1 MRNLSLIFF
10 AFICSVSSYGQSY
23 FAIRNDGDLPQGYFL
38 DKVYDFDKTI
48 LLNQPSNQV
57 LSAEDQIPFN
67 FYFYNTPYTKYI
79 ASDNGYITFNTN
91 STSSVVP
98 DTTLPENSIVVFG
111 KDLKL
116 QKLPAPNEGVGTQ
129 VYSYTVGKAP
139 NRSHIIQYYGA
150 SLASDLLIPPI
161 SNSSIFAFAI
171 ILHEG
176 PDGRFDLVYS
186 PYGNKLSKGSIGC
199 TSVANGNK
207 TLFQDSLVYLPYQ
220 FSFDVKNFI
229 VYQFHYGM
237 QAQYDLAFKEIKVE
251 KVYPFNSV
259 VNFKGKMANWGKK
272 TVYAYKVNYSINA
285 GDTISYLIDQQNL
298 LPNGESSMVFNHPI
312 SWLSGAVGS
321 LNNVNI
327 WLSDPDNGTDGVAAN
342 SHYNKTVLRNYNT
355 NLADRNVLLEE
366 GTGAWCGYCPDA
378 NLIINSAYKQ
388 FGRRVIPISYHF
400 DDSMST
406 DDGNLFLNQ
415 YITSYPDAIID
426 RKILLGSNNT
436 WINELKSRMNVKAP
450 VEIFIQNKVF
460 NPQTRVI
467 SYRVRVRFVDYW
479 YGVMR
484 IGSVVTENKVRGM
497 ANPFI
502 WSQNNYYS
510 KNNPAGAA
518 GGIAHP
524 LYNESLVVDG
534 YWHEHVQK
542 ANPSGVWGIPN
553 LMPQLVEPNS
563 EYFADFT
570 YTLPPATF
578 VSYNSD
584 YNSAYCSTIDAI
596 GQNEGLHIPANINLI
611 GFVEEYDD
619 NDVFNRPIINASSMP
634 LWDLVSV
641 NQIGSPGES
650 ISMYP
655 NPASVQCNFQ
665 VNLQADTDIKIEMY
679 SSSGQLL
686 QTKTQSCTS
695 GQNNFTLNTHE
706 YPNGLYMLKMT
717 LNDKVIVKSL
727 ILQ

>member
-1 MRNLSLIFF
+1 MRNLSLNFL
-10 AFICSVSSYGQSY
+10 ALICAVTGYGQSY
-23 FAIRNDGDLPQGYFL
+23 FAIRNDGAIPQGYYL

-57 LSAEDQIPFN
+57 LSVEDQIPFN
-67 FYFYNTPYTKYI
+67 FYFYNTPYTKYL

-91 STSSVVP
+91 ATTSEIP
-98 DTTLPENSIVVFG
+98 DTSLPENSIVAFG

-139 NRSHIIQYYGA
+139 NRSHIIQFYGA
-150 SLASDLLIPPI
+150 SLANDPLIPPI
-161 SNSSIFAFAI
+161 NNSSIFAFAI

-176 PDGRFDLVYS
+176 PEGRFDVVYS

-199 TSVANGNK
+199 ASAGNTSK
-207 TLFQDSLVYLPYQ
+207 TLFKDSLVFLPYQ
-220 FSFDVKNFI
+220 FSFNINDFI
-229 VYQFHYGM
+229 VYQFHYGT
-237 QAQYDLAFKEIKVE
+237 QSKYDLAFKDIKVE

-259 VNFKGKMANWGKK
+259 VNFKGKMANWGKN
-272 TVYAYKVNYSINA
+272 TVRSYTVNYSINA
-285 GDTISYLIDQQNL
+285 GDTVSYLIDQQNL
-298 LPNGESSMVFNHPI
+298 LPNGEGGMAFNHPI

-321 LNNVNI
+321 LNDVNI
-327 WLSDPDNGTDGVAAN
+327 WLSNPDNDTDGVAAN
-342 SHYNKTVLRNYNT
+342 SHYTKTVLRNFNT
-355 NLADRNVLLEE
+355 NLADRNILLEE

-388 FGRRVIPISYHF
+388 YGRRVIPISYHF
-400 DDSMST
+400 DDSMSN
-406 DDGNLFLNQ
+406 DDGNLFLSQ
-415 YITSYPDAIID
+415 YINSYPDAIID
-426 RKILLGSNNT
+426 RKVLLGSNST
-436 WINELKSRMNVKAP
+436 WKDEIMSRMNVKAP
-450 VEIFIQNKVF
+450 VEVYVQNKVY

-467 SYRVRVRFVDYW
+467 SYRVRVKFVDYW

-484 IGSVVTENKVRGM
+484 IGSAVTEDKVRGM

-510 KNNPAGAA
+510 KDNPGGAA
-518 GGIAHP
+518 GGTSHP
-524 LYNESLVVDG
+524 MYNESVVIDG

-542 ANPSGVWGIPN
+542 ANPSGLWGVPN
-553 LMPQLVEPNS
+553 LIPQLVSPNS

-570 YTLPPATF
+570 YTLPPASF

-584 YNSAYCSTIDAI
+584 YNSEFCSSIDAI
-596 GQNEGLHIPANINLI
+596 GQNEGIHIPANINLI

-619 NDVFNRPIINASSMP
+619 NDVFNRPIVNAASVP

-641 NQIGSPGES
+641 KQVNALGDALSL
-650 ISMYP
+650 YP
-655 NPASVQCNFQ
+655 NPAKDQCTVQ
-665 VNLQADTDIKIEMY
+665 VNLKSATTVNIELY
-679 SSSGQLL
+679 SVNGQLM
-686 QTKTQSCTS
+686 QTLTQDCSA
-695 GQNNFTLNTHE
+695 GQNNIILNTHA
-706 YPNGLYMLKMT
+706 YATGLYTVKLV

-727 ILQ
+727 VLQ

>member
-1 MRNLSLIFF
+1 
-10 AFICSVSSYGQSY
+10 
-23 FAIRNDGDLPQGYFL
+23 
-38 DKVYDFDKTI
+38 
-48 LLNQPSNQV
+48 
-57 LSAEDQIPFN
+57 
-67 FYFYNTPYTKYI
+67 
-79 ASDNGYITFNTN
+79 
-91 STSSVVP
+91 
-98 DTTLPENSIVVFG
+98 
-111 KDLKL
+111 
-116 QKLPAPNEGVGTQ
+116 
-129 VYSYTVGKAP
+129 
-139 NRSHIIQYYGA
+139 
-150 SLASDLLIPPI
+150 
-161 SNSSIFAFAI
+161 
-171 ILHEG
+171 
-176 PDGRFDLVYS
+176 
-186 PYGNKLSKGSIGC
+186 
-199 TSVANGNK
+199 
-207 TLFQDSLVYLPYQ
+207 
-220 FSFDVKNFI
+220 
-229 VYQFHYGM
+229 M

-450 VEIFIQNKVF
+450 AEIFIQNKVF

-596 GQNEGLHIPANINLI
+596 GQNEGLHLPANINLI

-665 VNLQADTDIKIEMY
+665 VNLQADTDIKIELY